1 MNFDANTIAT
11 LMQLLGRNG
20 SNAENSAQNASK
32 TASTQ
37 SVDKTSE
44 QNAFY
49 AQNGIGE
56 RVRPDFSQGNQKSPL
71 DMLDVGQSPMLS
83 LLKSLG
89 SGKGDMSAMLPMIM
103 SLMQK
108 QPQKS
113 AKSEQSTQNDASA
126 QSIDKTCDNRVQNDK
141 AGGDNNIENARND
154 AKCDKQKTQRDVFA
168 PVAFAGYEVIST
180 LAALI
185 TSTRRPCR

>member
-56 RVRPDFSQGNQKSPL
+56 RVRLDFSQGNQKSPL

-89 SGKGDMSAMLPMIM
+89 SGKGDMSAILPMIM

-126 QSIDKTCDNRVQNDK
+126 QSIDKPCDDSVQKDK
-141 AGGDNNIENARND
+141 AGDDSNIKNARNN
-154 AKCDKQKTQRDVFA
+154 AKFDKQKTQRDVFA

>member
-11 LMQLLGRNG
+11 LMQLLGRTG

-37 SVDKTSE
+37 SVEKTSE

-56 RVRPDFSQGNQKSPL
+56 QVRIDFSQNKQKSPL
-71 DMLDVGQSPMLS
+71 DMLDTGQNPMLS

-89 SGKGDMSAMLPMIM
+89 SGKSDMSAMLPMIM

-108 QPQKS
+108 QPTKS
-113 AKSEQSTQNDASA
+113 AKSEQSTQNDTSVQSA
-126 QSIDKTCDNRVQNDK
+126 DKPCDKPVQKDK
-141 AGGDNNIENARND
+141 AGDNDNIKSAENV
-154 AKCDKQKTQRDVFA
+154 AKFDKQKTQRDVFA